1 MSLKEFV
8 KNNDV
13 EYTKN
18 LVGVDDISDIEETL
32 GFSFGGELTK
42 YILKY
47 GYLAYK
53 HIEFYGINSKQ
64 MSDSDMVKQSLYLHD
79 YFPKTKDYIALENVG
94 DGYYALV
101 SENDDVYEY
110 SSEEDS
116 MRNTGLKLFDYILE
130 RFQEI
135 DK

>member
-1 MSLKEFV
+1 MRLREFV
-8 KNNDV
+8 NNNDV

-18 LVGVDDISDIEETL
+18 LVSVDDISDIEETL
-32 GFSFGGELTK
+32 GISFGGELTK
-42 YILKY
+42 YILQY

-53 HIEFYGINSKQ
+53 HIELYGINSKQ
-64 MSDSDMVKQSLYLHD
+64 MGDSDMVKQSLYLHD

-116 MRNTGLKLFDYILE
+116 MHNTGLKLFDYILE